1 MKLRGKYAWAW
12 ILWLVSFGVIEWKAI
27 VDDDKA
33 AGDFTLSHYARR
45 LLGENTKVKAGHWI
59 FRVGLGAF
67 FVWII
72 PHLYRFIWAG

>member
-12 ILWLVSFGVIEWKAI
+12 ILWLAAFGLIEWRAI

-33 AGDFTLSHYARR
+33 AGDFTLSHYTRR
-45 LLGENTKVKAGHWI
+45 LLGKDVKVTAKHWI
-59 FRVGLGAF
+59 FRVVLAGG